1 MIDTPTQQMNST
13 FERTLKSVPLNSL
26 GRQLIENALK
36 EDLKFLKDLAVIKI
50 DVVVVS
56 DDRIDIKLTIAQ
68 NSIQEKVVVINFKK
82 STDGDFFLL
91 DFNDDFLV

>member
-1 MIDTPTQQMNST
+1 MNST